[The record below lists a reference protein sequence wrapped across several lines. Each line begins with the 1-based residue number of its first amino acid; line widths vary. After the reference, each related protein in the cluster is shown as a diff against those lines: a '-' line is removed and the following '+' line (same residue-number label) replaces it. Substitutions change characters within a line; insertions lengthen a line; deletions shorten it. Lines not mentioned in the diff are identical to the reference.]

1 MDVRAWLESFGLGSY
16 AQAFAANDVDAALL
30 PLLTS
35 DDLRDIGVTSV
46 GHRRRLLDAIAAL
59 NAPPAVTPEP
69 PSAPAPSAPM
79 PLGGEA
85 MAATSAT
92 LIPTASG
99 MQRRQITVVF
109 CDLVG
114 STALSAR
121 VDPEDLREF
130 LDRYRAAVA
139 AVVQEHTGWVA
150 QYLGDGVLAY
160 FGYPKASEY
169 AGEQAVRAALRIID
183 TVAGLGA
190 VGGQPPQVRIGIA
203 TGLTVVGKLVGTSGG
218 LAEFSAVGEAPN
230 LAARAQSEAQPNS
243 VVIADSTRQ
252 QLGDLFQYRDLGLF
266 SLKGFEQPAQLWQ
279 VLGQSQAPS
288 RFAALKGGRVQAS
301 LMGRESEMRRL
312 ASRLAQAQAGNGQ
325 VLSISGEAGLGKSR
339 LVEYLFELQDRDDA
353 HLAAP
358 ERLVLQCS
366 PHHVASALHPVR
378 DYIERGAGISSQ
390 DSPQVVLQKL
400 TSLLGHA
407 RPLVPEQLSLV
418 AELLHQDRAAASPL
432 EGLGSLEVRTRMM
445 RSLASLLE
453 AAAARSSIVIV
464 EDIQWIDPSTS
475 ELLSSLVPLLRR
487 MPVLLLATSRG
498 APHPPWLTGAH
509 VGLMQLDRLDP
520 DQTRQ
525 IAVAMAA
532 PRQLPGRVLDAIV
545 QRSDGVPLFAEELT
559 RGYLEPAAKQSSA
572 MAVNLG
578 AADDDASTEIPAT
591 LAESLLARLDRVT
604 HGREIA
610 PAASVLGREFPLA
623 LLGMVCSL
631 DEADVRR
638 CVAELLEAEVFVG
651 ARSQF
656 GEAVAFRHMLV
667 RDAAYQLL
675 LRRDRGRLHGLAAAA
690 MASRLP
696 VMAAALPHVMAEHFA
711 AADETARAVAQ
722 WQIAAADAD
731 RRSAYSEALVYFR
744 RALAAVSAMAQDPV
758 RDKLEFDLA
767 LNMIGPLVAVQG
779 FAANE
784 VEHEIERV
792 SALSQ
797 KLGTRSSL
805 IPMLALKS
813 VVLGTAGNLPAS
825 HALALQISTLAEG
838 GSEADRLV
846 AHRYLTTSL
855 VFWGKFQ
862 QSIEEALQFLAL
874 YDPARHAGQLV
885 NIGPANH
892 AVMVMVG
899 LTECHAI
906 LGQADQA
913 QHWCAEALLA
923 ARADGRAHTLAQA
936 LAFAGCFVSALSGND
951 ATLAGH
957 ASELEAVAESGGL
970 TKWQGHAALF
980 CGITLMKQGQLQ
992 PGLAMARR
1000 GIHLLVTR
1008 HADYKIWYIVYA
1020 QACEEAG
1027 ASDDAWHGLELGAP
1041 NASFGSTWLDAE
1053 YLRIRGRLKLIGGDP
1068 DSASQDFEAAL
1079 ALASEQGATLFIE
1092 RARRDMA
1099 MLPLAVVVKPD
1110 A

>member
-1 MDVRAWLESFGLGSY
+1 MDMRAWLESLGLGAY

-30 PLLTS
+30 PSLTAE
-35 DDLRDIGVTSV
+35 DLRDIGVTSV

-59 NAPPAVTPEP
+59 HAPPAVTPEP

-85 MAATSAT
+85 MAPGAPGGAN
-92 LIPTASG
+92 LIAIASG
-99 MQRRQITVVF
+99 VQRRQITVVF
-109 CDLVG
+109 CDLVD

-130 LDRYRAAVA
+130 LDSYRAALA

-183 TVAGLGA
+183 TVAGLPA

-203 TGLTVVGKLVGTSGG
+203 TGLTVVGKLVGSSGG
-218 LAEFSAVGEAPN
+218 LAEFSAVGEPPN

-279 VLGQSQAPS
+279 VLGHNQATS
-288 RFAALKGGRVQAS
+288 RFAALHGGRAQAL

-312 ASRLAQAQAGNGQ
+312 ASRLAQVQAGNGQ

-339 LVEYLFELQDRDDA
+339 LVEHLFELQGRDDHHPA
-353 HLAAP
+353 SP
-358 ERLVLQCS
+358 ERLVLQCA
-366 PHHVASALHPVR
+366 PHQVAFALHPVR
-378 DYIERGAGISSQ
+378 DYVEQAAGVLSQ
-390 DSPQVVLQKL
+390 DGPELVLQKL
-400 TSLLGHA
+400 ASLLERAG
-407 RPLVPEQLSLV
+407 LLTPEHLSLL
-418 AELLHQDRAAASPL
+418 AELLRQDRAASSPL
-432 EGLGSLEVRTRMM
+432 EAFSALEVRMQLLRL
-445 RSLASLLE
+445 LARLLE
-453 AAAARSSIVIV
+453 AAAARSCIVIV

-475 ELLSSLVPLLRR
+475 ELLSSLVPMLRR
-487 MPVLLLATSRG
+487 MPVLFLATSRG

-509 VGLMQLDRLDP
+509 VGLMQLDRLEP

-525 IAVAMAA
+525 IVAALAA
-532 PRQLPGRVLDAIV
+532 PRQLPARVLDAIV
-545 QRSDGVPLFAEELT
+545 HRSDGVPLYAEELT
-559 RGYLEPAAKQSSA
+559 RGYLQPAAQQSSGA
-572 MAVNLG
+572 AVNTG
-578 AADDDASTEIPAT
+578 GADDDVNTEIPAT

-604 HGREIA
+604 HGREVA

-623 LLGMVCSL
+623 LLGAVCSL

-690 MASRLP
+690 IASRFP
-696 VMAAALPHVMAEHFA
+696 VMAAAMPHVMAEHFA
-711 AADETARAVAQ
+711 AAGETARAVAH
-722 WQIAAADAD
+722 WQMAAADAD

-744 RALAAVSAMAQDPV
+744 RALGVVGAMAQDRA
-758 RDKLEFDLA
+758 RDKLEFDLV

-784 VEHEIERV
+784 VEQEIERV

-797 KLGTRSSL
+797 KLGTQSSL
-805 IPMLALKS
+805 IPTLALKLS
-813 VVLGTAGNLPAS
+813 FLSASGNVSAALD
-825 HALALQISTLAEG
+825 LALQISALAAG
-838 GSEADRLV
+838 GSEADRLI
-846 AHRYLTTSL
+846 AHRYLNMSL
-855 VFWGKFQ
+855 IFTGRFQ
-862 QSIEEALQFLAL
+862 PAIEEALRFLAL
-874 YDPARHAGQLV
+874 YDPHRHAQQLV
-885 NIGPANH
+885 QIGPANH

-899 LTECHAI
+899 LAECYAI
-906 LGQADQA
+906 LGAADPA
-913 QHWCAEALLA
+913 RHWCGQALFA
-923 ARADGRAHTLAQA
+923 ARADGRARTLAQA
-936 LAFAGCFVSALSGND
+936 LAFAGCFASALSANLE
-951 ATLAGH
+951 ALAGH
-957 ASELEAVAESGGL
+957 ASELKAVAESHAL
-970 TKWQGHAALF
+970 APWLGHAALF
-980 CGITLMKQGQLQ
+980 SGITLINLFS
-992 PGLAMARR
+992 A
-1000 GIHLLVTR
+1000 VT
-1008 HADYKIWYIVYA
+1008 
-1020 QACEEAG
+1020 
-1027 ASDDAWHGLELGAP
+1027 P
-1041 NASFGSTWLDAE
+1041 
-1053 YLRIRGRLKLIGGDP
+1053 
-1068 DSASQDFEAAL
+1068 
-1079 ALASEQGATLFIE
+1079 
-1092 RARRDMA
+1092 
-1099 MLPLAVVVKPD
+1099 
-1110 A
+1110 